1 MSDQWYYRMFDGEF
15 GPMPFEELQQLAQFG
30 TLSAIDEVR
39 SAGSSDWVAAAS
51 VEGLG
56 LSGDTSDTTVVACEA
71 VGSDFEV
78 TATRQVPDGWYCMLG
93 GQELGP
99 LTIDEL
105 IDYVEH
111 EQLTAD
117 DEVKL
122 GDHGKWRRV
131 GSIGRLMAVIPYQA
145 VEKNIVPTPPKSRTP
160 VVEQPTVDDLDDL
173 SDLVRDLD
181 ESGLEDCSIPEGQP
195 APDANVTYQ
204 AAYADAKAK
213 IVESML
219 SQAEAAYQVAEDQ
232 AKSQIAWASAPKVD
246 RQWWGWAGGVEFG
259 PVEFNQVFGLAKS
272 GQLKPTDLIRNGQF
286 GHFGPSANVPGLFNA
301 VGMLARAAET
311 LALAKTQAR
320 AAVAIAIP
328 NAVPSPAANGAAPKS
343 RPKPAHVP
351 VAPKS
356 DPIIN
361 TVGRNRAYSD
371 PEPPEPPAARER
383 PTRTESIDNSR
394 PSSPVPT
401 PAPRPYSTPAS
412 SFGGMS
418 SSSTPVSRPM
428 TPPRKVESKPIRSSG
443 PSWIS
448 GVVDQLKEPK
458 AIGSL
463 VAVVLIALFFGWS
476 YLPRSKAADIKRY
489 QALKQILNELRAARE
504 NPSARA
510 ALATKAT
517 KLGKEI
523 TEAVKKQASTNDPA
537 KQYLLWAARDE
548 IPRIFGGA
556 AETQAGAEQNFA
568 SRLQEAAVEL
578 GLESR
583 AAVAA
588 SLKSAELPDD

>member
-1 MSDQWYYRMFDGEF
+1 MSDQWYYRMFDEEF
-15 GPMPFEELQQLAQFG
+15 GPMPFEELQQLAEFG

-39 SAGSSDWVAAAS
+39 SAASSDWVAAAS
-51 VEGLG
+51 VDGLG

-78 TATRQVPDGWYCMLG
+78 TATRQAPDGWYCMLG

-99 LTIDEL
+99 LMIDEL

-145 VEKNIVPTPPKSRTP
+145 VEKNIVPTPPKSKNP
-160 VVEQPTVDDLDDL
+160 VVEQPTVNDL
-173 SDLVRDLD
+173 SDLVRDLE
-181 ESGLEDCSIPEGQP
+181 ESDWKDCSIPEEQP
-195 APDANVTYQ
+195 A
-204 AAYADAKAK
+204 
-213 IVESML
+213 
-219 SQAEAAYQVAEDQ
+219 
-232 AKSQIAWASAPKVD
+232 
-246 RQWWGWAGGVEFG
+246 
-259 PVEFNQVFGLAKS
+259 
-272 GQLKPTDLIRNGQF
+272 
-286 GHFGPSANVPGLFNA
+286 VPG
-301 VGMLARAAET
+301 
-311 LALAKTQAR
+311 
-320 AAVAIAIP
+320 
-328 NAVPSPAANGAAPKS
+328 PAANRATPKG
-343 RPKPAHVP
+343 RPRPAHVP
-351 VAPKS
+351 SAPKS
-356 DPIIN
+356 DPVIN
-361 TVGRNRAYSD
+361 TVARNRPHPD
-371 PEPPEPPAARER
+371 PEPPAARER

-401 PAPRPYSTPAS
+401 PEPRHYSTLAS

-418 SSSTPVSRPM
+418 SSSTPVSRLM
-428 TPPRKVESKPIRSSG
+428 TPPRKVELKPIRSSG

-476 YLPRSKAADIKRY
+476 YLPKSKAADIKRY

-517 KLGKEI
+517 KLGKEM
-523 TEAVKKQASTNDPA
+523 TEAVKKQANTNDPA

-583 AAVAA
+583 AAMVA
-588 SLKSAELPDD
+588 SIKSAELPDD

>member
-1 MSDQWYYRMFDGEF
+1 MSDQWYYRMFDEEF

-30 TLSAIDEVR
+30 TLSAMDEVR
-39 SAGSSDWVAAAS
+39 SAGTSDWVAAAS
-51 VEGLG
+51 VDGLG

-71 VGSDFEV
+71 IGSDVEV
-78 TATRQVPDGWYCMLG
+78 TATRQVPGGWYCMLG

-99 LTIDEL
+99 LTIDDL

-145 VEKNIVPTPPKSRTP
+145 VEKNIVPTPPKSKTP
-160 VVEQPTVDDLDDL
+160 VVEQPTVNDL

-181 ESGLEDCSIPEGQP
+181 ESDLKDCSFPEEQP
-195 APDANVTYQ
+195 AV
-204 AAYADAKAK
+204 
-213 IVESML
+213 
-219 SQAEAAYQVAEDQ
+219 
-232 AKSQIAWASAPKVD
+232 
-246 RQWWGWAGGVEFG
+246 
-259 PVEFNQVFGLAKS
+259 PV
-272 GQLKPTDLIRNGQF
+272 PT
-286 GHFGPSANVPGLFNA
+286 S
-301 VGMLARAAET
+301 
-311 LALAKTQAR
+311 
-320 AAVAIAIP
+320 
-328 NAVPSPAANGAAPKS
+328 NGATPKS
-343 RPKPAHVP
+343 RPRPAHIP
-351 VAPKS
+351 SAPKS
-356 DPIIN
+356 DPVIH
-361 TVGRNRAYSD
+361 TVARNRAHPD
-371 PEPPEPPAARER
+371 PEPPVARER

-394 PSSPVPT
+394 PSPVPT
-401 PAPRPYSTPAS
+401 PEPRPYSTPDA

-428 TPPRKVESKPIRSSG
+428 TPPRKVESKPIRRSG
-443 PSWIS
+443 PSLIS

-463 VAVVLIALFFGWS
+463 AVIVLIVLFFGWS
-476 YLPRSKAADIKRY
+476 YLPKSKAADIKRY
-489 QALKQILNELRAARE
+489 QALKQIQDELRVAGE

-510 ALATKAT
+510 ALATKAK
-517 KLGKEI
+517 KLGQEI
-523 TEAVKKQASTNDPA
+523 TEAVKKQANTNDPV

-548 IPRIFGGA
+548 IPRMFSGA
-556 AETQAGAEQNFA
+556 AEVQAGAEKNFA

-588 SLKSAELPDD
+588 SIKSAELPDD